1 MCWQSKWFYWE
12 GHLGGEQEGRGT
24 PENSSATVLGFM
36 VMGLVLWWWV
46 VFSQS
51 FWLRVLA
58 GGACLVQPREMPE
71 RRILGSS
78 RICGVSFWP
87 FLNSSW
93 WWLISSFSSPG
104 PLVVKRLMQM
114 VTMVPGQG
122 GWFSQCAS
130 SAVLLL
136 ACSAQGSTNFMLLTR
151 DLWIMCFYSFHIV

>member
-1 MCWQSKWFYWE
+1 MCGQSKKFYWE
-12 GHLGGEQEGRGT
+12 GHLDWEQEDKGP

-58 GGACLVQPREMPE
+58 GGACLVQPRQMPE
-71 RRILGSS
+71 IRILGSS

-93 WWLISSFSSPG
+93 WWLISSVFLTRTSCGETTHANGYYGARPG
-104 PLVVKRLMQM
+104 WVVQSMCF
-114 VTMVPGQG
+114 P
-122 GWFSQCAS
+122 S
-130 SAVLLL
+130 
-136 ACSAQGSTNFMLLTR
+136 CSAPCLLCPR
-151 DLWIMCFYSFHIV
+151 LY